1 MSENIKS
8 PGNSMSC
15 LGKKLTCP
23 HGNRVSEGKGKS
35 EFQFSFMVSQLSI
48 LNLNRLDK
56 ANGEIEFLKVAREK
70 AEDDIARFRN
80 ELSSLTEAR
89 NKHVMEQERQNSEM
103 HMLQNDIKVRILC
116 LQFSLNPLKF
126 SFKRETDK
134 KMTRAKS

>member
-1 MSENIKS
+1 MGIEFLKER
-8 PGNSMSC
+8 
-15 LGKKLTCP
+15 KVW
-23 HGNRVSEGKGKS
+23 VSI
-35 EFQFSFMVSQLSI
+35 FIHSFKLSI
-48 LNLNRLDK
+48 LNFNRLDK

-116 LQFSLNPLKF
+116 LQFPFNPLKF
-126 SFKRETDK
+126 SLKRETDTK
-134 KMTRAKS
+134 NE

>member
-126 SFKRETDK
+126 SLKRETDTK
-134 KMTRAKS
+134 NE

>member
-23 HGNRVSEGKGKS
+23 HGNIVFEGKES
-35 EFQFSFMVSQLSI
+35 LNFNFHSWFQLSI
-48 LNLNRLDK
+48 LNFNRLDK

-116 LQFSLNPLKF
+116 LQFSLSPLKF
-126 SFKRETDK
+126 SLKRETDTK
-134 KMTRAKS
+134 ND

>member
-23 HGNRVSEGKGKS
+23 LGNIVFEGRGKS

-116 LQFSLNPLKF
+116 LQFSLNSLRF
-126 SFKRETDK
+126 AFTREIDTK
-134 KMTRAKS
+134 TSRAES